1 MAKRF
6 QFRLEQVLSLR
17 KQVEDVRIRELA
29 QAKNRL
35 LEIEQALKVHAET
48 ELEFLETY
56 SEMEKAGS
64 FNADQVMVYCD
75 YKEWLRRKEK
85 EYRGREKEWIK
96 EVERRR
102 QEAVRASRQRQ
113 LLDNFKERQKS
124 KHEKDISSEEQK
136 FLDEISSIAFVRRER
151 AKKATAV
158 S

>member
-48 ELEFLETY
+48 ESEFLGTY
-56 SEMEKAGS
+56 SEMERAGS

-85 EYRGREKEWIK
+85 EYRNREKEWIK

-113 LLDNFKERQKS
+113 LL
-124 KHEKDISSEEQK
+124 
-136 FLDEISSIAFVRRER
+136 
-151 AKKATAV
+151 
-158 S
+158 